1 MLFKDVTGQ
10 QAIKQRLIN
19 SVKEN
24 RVSHAQLFL
33 GPEGSGNLA
42 MAIAY
47 AQYLVCENQQDAD
60 SCGTCSAC
68 IKMKK
73 LVHPDVTFSYPVA
86 TKEKITRPKSVDFIE
101 EWRKAVI
108 ENPYQNF
115 NDWVES
121 LNIENKQGIISVEES
136 ADILRRLSLK
146 SVESGYKIVIIWLPE
161 KLHVSAANK
170 LLKIIEEP
178 PDQTIFILVAENHEQ
193 IISTITSRT
202 QLIKINRLS
211 DEELTGSLMSRHELQ
226 REAAKKIVHRADGNY
241 REALLLLNHDPQED
255 DDSQLFLEWMRNC
268 LKSNVSNITEFSES
282 MSKVGREKQKM
293 FLQTALHIAR
303 ECLMM
308 NYADHSMIRMEGK
321 ELEDFKRFSPF
332 VNKNNAEQF
341 VDELNKAHF
350 HLERNAN
357 TRILFTDL
365 SFTMNRL
372 LHMKQV

>member
-1 MLFKDVTGQ
+1 MQFRDVIGQ
-10 QAIKQRLIN
+10 RTVKLRLTN

-33 GPEGSGNLA
+33 GPAGSGNLA

-47 AQYLVCENQQDAD
+47 AQFLVCENKGED

-68 IKMKK
+68 IKMNKM
-73 LVHPDVTFSYPVA
+73 VHPDVTYSYPVA
-86 TKEKITRPKSVDFIE
+86 PKEKISKPKSIDYAE
-101 EWRKAVI
+101 DWRKAVL
-108 ENPYQNF
+108 ENPYMDF

-121 LNIENKQGIISVEES
+121 LSIENKQGIISVEES

-146 SVESGYKIVIIWLPE
+146 SVESGYKIVVIWQPE
-161 KLHVSAANK
+161 KLHISAANK

-178 PDQTIFILVAENHEQ
+178 PEQTVFILVANDHEQ

-202 QLIKINRLS
+202 QLIKINRIS
-211 DEELTGSLMSRHELQ
+211 DEEMLENLVSAHGLS
-226 REAAKKIVHRADGNY
+226 REAAKKIVHRADGDY
-241 REALLLLNHDPQED
+241 REALLLLSHDPQED
-255 DDSQLFLEWMRNC
+255 DDAQLFLDWMRNC
-268 LKSNVSNITEFSES
+268 LKSNVANIAAFSES

-303 ECLMM
+303 ECIVM
-308 NYADHSMIRMEGK
+308 NYADHTMVRMEGK
-321 ELEDFKRFSPF
+321 EFEDFRRFSPF

-341 VDELNKAHF
+341 VEELNKAHF

-357 TRILFTDL
+357 TKILFTDL
-365 SFTMNRL
+365 SFTMNQL
-372 LHMKQV
+372 LQMK

>member
-1 MLFKDVTGQ
+1 MQFKDVIGQ
-10 QAIKQRLIN
+10 QSVKQRLVN

-47 AQYLVCENQQDAD
+47 AQYLVCENPSGD

-68 IKMKK
+68 IKMNK

-86 TKEKITRPKSVDFIE
+86 PKEKISKPKSVDYAE
-101 EWRKAVI
+101 DWRKAVL
-108 ENPYQNF
+108 ENPYLNF
-115 NDWVES
+115 NDWVELLS
-121 LNIENKQGIISVEES
+121 IENKQGIISVEES

-193 IISTITSRT
+193 VISTITSRT
-202 QLIKINRLS
+202 QLIKINRIS
-211 DEELTGSLMSRHELQ
+211 DMEMTEGLLLRQEVQ
-226 REAAKKIVHRADGNY
+226 RDVVKKIVHRADGNY
-241 REALLLLNHDPQED
+241 REAMLLMDHDPQED
-255 DDSQLFLEWMRNC
+255 DDAQLFLEWMRNC
-268 LKSNVSNITEFSES
+268 LKSNVANIAEFSES
-282 MSKVGREKQKM
+282 MSKTGRERQKM

-303 ECLMM
+303 ECLVM
-308 NYADHSMIRMEGK
+308 NYADHSMVRMEGK

-332 VNKNNAEQF
+332 VNRNNAEQF

-357 TRILFTDL
+357 SKILFTDL

-372 LHMKQV
+372 LQVKQ

>member
-1 MLFKDVTGQ
+1 MQFRDVIGQ
-10 QAIKQRLIN
+10 RAVKLRLTN

-33 GPEGSGNLA
+33 GPAGSGNLA

-47 AQYLVCENQQDAD
+47 AQYLVCENKGED

-68 IKMKK
+68 IKMNKM
-73 LVHPDVTFSYPVA
+73 VHPDVMYSYPVA
-86 TKEKITRPKSVDFIE
+86 PKEKISKPKSIDYAE
-101 EWRKAVI
+101 DWRKAVR
-108 ENPYQNF
+108 ENPYMNF

-121 LNIENKQGIISVEES
+121 LSIENKQGIISVEES

-146 SVESGYKIVIIWLPE
+146 SVESGYKIVVIWQPE
-161 KLHVSAANK
+161 KLHISAGNK

-178 PDQTIFILVAENHEQ
+178 PEQTIFILVANDHEQ

-202 QLIKINRLS
+202 QLIKINRIS
-211 DEELTGSLMSRHELQ
+211 DEEMLENLVSGHGLSRET
-226 REAAKKIVHRADGNY
+226 AKKIVHRADGDY

-255 DDSQLFLEWMRNC
+255 DDGQLFLDWMRNC
-268 LKSNVSNITEFSES
+268 LKSNVANIAAFSES

-303 ECLMM
+303 ECIVM
-308 NYADHSMIRMEGK
+308 NYADHTMVRMEGK
-321 ELEDFKRFSPF
+321 EFEDFRRFSPF

-341 VDELNKAHF
+341 VEELNKAHF

-357 TRILFTDL
+357 TKILFTDL
-365 SFTMNRL
+365 SFAMNQL
-372 LHMKQV
+372 LQMK